1 MARQAIVVG
10 LGRFGISLAQEL
22 DTLGF
27 DVLALDSSDHVIENL
42 QGQLTY
48 MIKGDSTSEAV
59 LRDLGIA
66 NYDLGIVAIGSDI
79 QANIMTTILLKT
91 LGVKQVI
98 ARSNNTLHTQTLERV
113 GADKVVNPEHDA
125 GVRMAHTLF
134 NPDVQDYLSVA
145 SKFGISRVKP
155 PTNVVG
161 KTIAESGLGGTR
173 DKYGVSVIALRRGKD
188 PIIFPAKDESI
199 RENDVLFIAGSDDLL
214 DRMRSE
220 DINN

>member
-1 MARQAIVVG
+1 MARKAIVVG

-98 ARSNNTLHTQTLERV
+98 ARSNNTLHSQTLERV

-155 PTNVVG
+155 PINVVG
-161 KTIAESGLGGTR
+161 KTIEESGLGGTR
-173 DKYGVSVIALRRGKD
+173 DKYGVSVLAIRRGKD

-199 RENDVLFIAGSDDLL
+199 RENDVLFIAGRDDLL

-220 DINN
+220 DINT

>member
-66 NYDLGIVAIGSDI
+66 NYDLGIVAIGTDI

-98 ARSNNTLHTQTLERV
+98 ARSNN
-113 GADKVVNPEHDA
+113 
-125 GVRMAHTLF
+125 
-134 NPDVQDYLSVA
+134 LSL
-145 SKFGISRVKP
+145 IH
-155 PTNVVG
+155 
-161 KTIAESGLGGTR
+161 I
-173 DKYGVSVIALRRGKD
+173 
-188 PIIFPAKDESI
+188 
-199 RENDVLFIAGSDDLL
+199 
-214 DRMRSE
+214 
-220 DINN
+220 

>member
-10 LGRFGISLAQEL
+10 LGRFGISLAKEL
-22 DTLGF
+22 DILGF
-27 DVLALDSSDHVIENL
+27 DVLTLDSSDHVIENL
-42 QGQLTY
+42 EGQLTY
-48 MIKGDSTSEAV
+48 MVKGDSTSEAV
-59 LRDLGIA
+59 LRELGIA
-66 NYDLGIVAIGSDI
+66 NYDLGIVAIGTDI

-98 ARSNNTLHTQTLERV
+98 ARSNNTLHSQTLERV

-134 NPDVQDYLSVA
+134 NPDVQDYLSIA

-155 PTNVVG
+155 PANVIG
-161 KTIAESGLGGTR
+161 KTIEESGLGGTR
-173 DKYGVSVIALRRGKD
+173 DKYGVSVLAIRRGKD

-199 RENDVLFIAGSDDLL
+199 RENDVLFIAGRDDLL
-214 DRMRSE
+214 DRMRAE
-220 DINN
+220 DLNN

>member
-79 QANIMTTILLKT
+79 QANIMTPILLKT

-98 ARSNNTLHTQTLERV
+98 ARSNNTLHSQTLERV

-145 SKFGISRVKP
+145 SKFGISRV
-155 PTNVVG
+155 
-161 KTIAESGLGGTR
+161 
-173 DKYGVSVIALRRGKD
+173 
-188 PIIFPAKDESI
+188 
-199 RENDVLFIAGSDDLL
+199 
-214 DRMRSE
+214 
-220 DINN
+220 

>member
-10 LGRFGISLAQEL
+10 LGRFGISLAKEL

-48 MIKGDSTSEAV
+48 MVKGDSTSEAV

-66 NYDLGIVAIGSDI
+66 NYNLGIVAIGTDI

-98 ARSNNTLHTQTLERV
+98 ARSNNTLHSQTLERV

-125 GVRMAHTLF
+125 GVRIAHTLF
-134 NPDVQDYLSVA
+134 NPDVQDYLSIA

-155 PTNVVG
+155 PANVIG
-161 KTIAESGLGGTR
+161 KTIEESGLGGTR
-173 DKYGVSVIALRRGKD
+173 DKYGVSVLAIRRGKD

-199 RENDVLFIAGSDDLL
+199 RENDVLFIAGRDDLL
-214 DRMRSE
+214 DRMRAE
-220 DINN
+220 DLNN

>member
-79 QANIMTTILLKT
+79 LANIMTTILLKT

-161 KTIAESGLGGTR
+161 KTKTAPTKIYTKTRYDYFLLFFFSLKLVKTISFIPLGGIEIKTLFEE
-173 DKYGVSVIALRRGKD
+173 LRSFNK
-188 PIIFPAKDESI
+188 PWSY
-199 RENDVLFIAGSDDLL
+199 
-214 DRMRSE
+214 
-220 DINN
+220 